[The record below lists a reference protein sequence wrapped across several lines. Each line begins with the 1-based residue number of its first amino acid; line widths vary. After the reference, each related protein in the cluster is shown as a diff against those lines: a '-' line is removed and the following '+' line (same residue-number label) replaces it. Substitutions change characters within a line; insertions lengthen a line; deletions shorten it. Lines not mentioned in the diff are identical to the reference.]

1 MFFCLRVFFLFR
13 KFNLNLILLTQ
24 KDKLHAMIAMLPI
37 AWLHDTILKI
47 RCVSHL
53 VSSYSF
59 LLVLLY
65 FLMLSKVN
73 KSAIIILF
81 MCVQLE
87 EQHVFWS

>member
-1 MFFCLRVFFLFR
+1 MLLCFCSSLSDSLNSLCFFVCVSFFLFR

-24 KDKLHAMIAMLPI
+24 KDKLHAVLPI

-59 LLVLLY
+59 FTCVVV
-65 FLMLSKVN
+65 FFNVI
-73 KSAIIILF
+73 KS
-81 MCVQLE
+81 
-87 EQHVFWS
+87 